1 MIERWFRMR
10 EANRMNVSRLL
21 LGIGIGAALMYVL
34 DPQQGP
40 QRRRLALNQVRRRA
54 QPSADAIGRW
64 SSEEGA
70 ALVHGAQEHRAGL
83 LGVLAGGAALAFAA
97 RAAMQRGGWSGAQ
110 GTGRA
115 HAMEVEKSIQIAATP
130 DQVYR
135 LWSDYDNFPRFMS
148 MVEEVRPLGGDRSH
162 WVVKGPAGA
171 RVEWDAVIT
180 ERTPGR
186 LLAWRSEP
194 GASVEHAGRVQ
205 FAPSGTGTRVTV
217 RMSYRP
223 PGGRLGHAIASL
235 FGRNPGQEM
244 DADLERMKSFVEDN
258 RAAAGETAS
267 TAVGAGLGA
276 GVSRVASPH

>member
-1 MIERWFRMR
+1 MR
-10 EANRMNVSRLL
+10 EAKQMNVSGLL

-40 QRRRLALNQVRRRA
+40 QRRRVALDQVRRRA
-54 QPSADAIGRW
+54 QPSVDAIGRW
-64 SSEEGA
+64 SAEEGT
-70 ALVHGAQEHRAGL
+70 ALVHGAQQHRAGL
-83 LGVLAGGAALAFAA
+83 LGVLAGGAALALAA
-97 RAAMQRGGWSGAQ
+97 RAARKRGGWPGAAQ
-110 GTGRA
+110 GTGQA
-115 HAMEVEKSIQIAATP
+115 HAMDVEKSIQIAATP

-135 LWSDYDNFPRFMS
+135 IWSDYDNFPRFMS

-171 RVEWDAVIT
+171 RVEWNSVIT

-258 RAAAGETAS
+258 RATAGEAAS
-267 TAVGAGLGA
+267 TAVGAGQGA
-276 GVSRVASPH
+276 GLSRVTSPH